1 MGDSEREMRLKANK
15 ERFWLKQKMERL
27 QKAIESRLKILGV
40 DFSKVD
46 DITSALDMAFN
57 VIQKLA
63 KELQTKEEEY
73 DEMKSRMDKAVK
85 EATGFRKNKDKL
97 DATIEKQRGVMDD
110 LKKQIADRDRR
121 LSIVAHEK
129 NDNESALTKQ
139 LESLQDEA
147 DNLRKDKE
155 NIYNQM
161 VDEKA
166 KLKGELDDKIQEI
179 QDLKN
184 ELNKAKDANNKLMK
198 ENEQIKEENDKL
210 LNNNNDLDAKLQ
222 ESMKEIDELK
232 NELDSE
238 KNKNDLLM
246 DKNKKLKQ
254 EIKKL
259 NLDLSNLK
267 RLLQKACNIELQ
279 LKDVLN
285 DTSEYLSNIT
295 DNDTTNSSPISTLS
309 DDDY

>member
-1 MGDSEREMRLKANK
+1 MG
-15 ERFWLKQKMERL
+15 
-27 QKAIESRLKILGV
+27 
-40 DFSKVD
+40 
-46 DITSALDMAFN
+46 
-57 VIQKLA
+57 
-63 KELQTKEEEY
+63 
-73 DEMKSRMDKAVK
+73 
-85 EATGFRKNKDKL
+85 
-97 DATIEKQRGVMDD
+97 
-110 LKKQIADRDRR
+110 
-121 LSIVAHEK
+121 
-129 NDNESALTKQ
+129 
-139 LESLQDEA
+139 
-147 DNLRKDKE
+147 
-155 NIYNQM
+155 
-161 VDEKA
+161 
-166 KLKGELDDKIQEI
+166 I

-198 ENEQIKEENDKL
+198 EN
-210 LNNNNDLDAKLQ
+210 
-222 ESMKEIDELK
+222 DELK

>member
-1 MGDSEREMRLKANK
+1 MG
-15 ERFWLKQKMERL
+15 
-27 QKAIESRLKILGV
+27 
-40 DFSKVD
+40 
-46 DITSALDMAFN
+46 
-57 VIQKLA
+57 
-63 KELQTKEEEY
+63 
-73 DEMKSRMDKAVK
+73 
-85 EATGFRKNKDKL
+85 
-97 DATIEKQRGVMDD
+97 
-110 LKKQIADRDRR
+110 
-121 LSIVAHEK
+121 
-129 NDNESALTKQ
+129 
-139 LESLQDEA
+139 
-147 DNLRKDKE
+147 
-155 NIYNQM
+155 
-161 VDEKA
+161 
-166 KLKGELDDKIQEI
+166 
-179 QDLKN
+179 
-184 ELNKAKDANNKLMK
+184 
-198 ENEQIKEENDKL
+198 NEQIKEENDKL

-279 LKDVLN
+279 LKDALN

>member
-1 MGDSEREMRLKANK
+1 MG
-15 ERFWLKQKMERL
+15 
-27 QKAIESRLKILGV
+27 
-40 DFSKVD
+40 
-46 DITSALDMAFN
+46 
-57 VIQKLA
+57 
-63 KELQTKEEEY
+63 
-73 DEMKSRMDKAVK
+73 
-85 EATGFRKNKDKL
+85 
-97 DATIEKQRGVMDD
+97 
-110 LKKQIADRDRR
+110 
-121 LSIVAHEK
+121 
-129 NDNESALTKQ
+129 
-139 LESLQDEA
+139 
-147 DNLRKDKE
+147 RKDKE

-198 ENEQIKEENDKL
+198 ENEQIKEENDK
-210 LNNNNDLDAKLQ
+210 
-222 ESMKEIDELK
+222 LK

>member
-1 MGDSEREMRLKANK
+1 MG
-15 ERFWLKQKMERL
+15 
-27 QKAIESRLKILGV
+27 
-40 DFSKVD
+40 
-46 DITSALDMAFN
+46 
-57 VIQKLA
+57 
-63 KELQTKEEEY
+63 
-73 DEMKSRMDKAVK
+73 
-85 EATGFRKNKDKL
+85 
-97 DATIEKQRGVMDD
+97 
-110 LKKQIADRDRR
+110 
-121 LSIVAHEK
+121 
-129 NDNESALTKQ
+129 
-139 LESLQDEA
+139 
-147 DNLRKDKE
+147 
-155 NIYNQM
+155 
-161 VDEKA
+161 
-166 KLKGELDDKIQEI
+166 
-179 QDLKN
+179 
-184 ELNKAKDANNKLMK
+184 
-198 ENEQIKEENDKL
+198 IKEENDKL

-246 DKNKKLKQ
+246 DKN
-254 EIKKL
+254 KKL